1 MSANN
6 KNRTTVMSKN
16 DMPALRRVIALAQL
30 ERATASLRGLWRN
43 RSAGVNDQFFLGQKL
58 ERPVPFQINRVSKIA
73 VIC

>member
-6 KNRTTVMSKN
+6 KNRTTGMSKN
-16 DMPALRRVIALAQL
+16 DMPALRRVIAPAQL

-58 ERPVPFQINRVSKIA
+58 ERAVPFHIDGVSKIA
-73 VIC
+73 IIC